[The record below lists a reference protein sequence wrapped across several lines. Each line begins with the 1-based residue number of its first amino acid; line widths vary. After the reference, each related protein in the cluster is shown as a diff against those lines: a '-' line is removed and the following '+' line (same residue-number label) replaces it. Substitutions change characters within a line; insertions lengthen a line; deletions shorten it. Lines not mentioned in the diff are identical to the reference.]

1 MAGTNKFQSADM
13 EKERLR
19 EKTPEELTE
28 EMEALSSTP
37 DYDVELLCA
46 YLDVLEEKAPVLPD
60 GYSPAADFEA
70 FQEAH
75 AELFHTTKQEG
86 AKEVSVAPHRKNRF
100 WSGKRM
106 VSILA
111 ATLCLAMLIA
121 EAHTP
126 GTMERIVEWGAEVL
140 MLRPQAGAM
149 ELPVA
154 DENGFLS
161 LQDAL
166 DHYDVMGTVIPT
178 RVPKRFAL
186 NKITVME
193 TEEEVILSGRYVS
206 EDDGLLLIRVVVNS
220 DETYFFERDLSEDSD
235 DLANRK
241 PYEANGIAFVIS
253 DNFDEQRAT
262 WSING
267 CACSLSGDLTED
279 ELKGVLD
286 SIQ

>member
-13 EKERLR
+13 VKERLR

-86 AKEVSVAPHRKNRF
+86 AKEVSVAPHRKHRF
-100 WSGKRM
+100 WSGKRI
-106 VSILA
+106 VAILA

-126 GTMERIVEWGAEVL
+126 GTMERIVEWGADVF

-166 DHYDVMGTVIPT
+166 EHYGVMGTVIPT
-178 RVPKRFAL
+178 RVPKRFSL

-193 TEEEVILSGRYVS
+193 TEDSVILSGRYT
-206 EDDGLLLIRVVVNS
+206 DRDGSALLVRVVVAARES
-220 DETYFFERDLSEDSD
+220 YKFEKELTD
-235 DLANRK
+235 DYV
-241 PYEANGIAFVIS
+241 PYEANGIAFAIS
-253 DNFDEQRAT
+253 NNFDEQRAT

-267 CACSLSGDLTED
+267 CICSLSGDMTED

>member
-1 MAGTNKFQSADM
+1 M
-13 EKERLR
+13 
-19 EKTPEELTE
+19 
-28 EMEALSSTP
+28 
-37 DYDVELLCA
+37 
-46 YLDVLEEKAPVLPD
+46 
-60 GYSPAADFEA
+60 
-70 FQEAH
+70 
-75 AELFHTTKQEG
+75 
-86 AKEVSVAPHRKNRF
+86 
-100 WSGKRM
+100 
-106 VSILA
+106 
-111 ATLCLAMLIA
+111 
-121 EAHTP
+121 
-126 GTMERIVEWGAEVL
+126 L
-140 MLRPQAGAM
+140 MLRPQAGTM
-149 ELPVA
+149 ELPAA
-154 DENGFLS
+154 DENGFLT

-166 DHYDVMGTVIPT
+166 DHYEVMGTVIPT
-178 RVPKRFAL
+178 RIPKRFAL

-206 EDDGLLLIRVVVNS
+206 EDDELLLVRVVVNS
-220 DETYFFERDLSEDSD
+220 NETYFFERDLSEDSD

>member
-13 EKERLR
+13 VKERLR

-70 FQEAH
+70 FREAH
-75 AELFHTTKQEG
+75 AELFNVAEPKQEK
-86 AKEVSVAPHRKNRF
+86 ATRAPTVHKKRSSMVS
-100 WSGKRM
+100 RM
-106 VSILA
+106 VAGLA
-111 ATLCLAMLIA
+111 AMLCLAMVVA
-121 EAHTP
+121 EAYSP